1 MRVIKGLAALI
12 VLLLGLVAVPIF
24 LVAFVGN
31 QLPSELDWD
40 RLVGGLTRPDD
51 GSILVG
57 LIAIIAWIAWA
68 VFAASVVVEIVAVVS
83 RQRVR
88 IRLPGL
94 VASQRLASGLVVAV
108 IALVVVTPQLSHAS
122 PVRSTPATSPEGMT
136 RSAGGPATAP
146 ARASLRSASV
156 DGVRVPAAL
165 PEAVG
170 TRYTVEHGDDLWSL
184 AERFYDEG
192 REWRKIAAANP
203 DILTGGPDRLVP
215 GWRLLIPDVEQPPAA
230 RTTRVQRGDTL
241 TSIADRLWSEPD
253 RWPELYAANRF
264 QLDDPDELPVGLAL
278 VLPGT
283 PPDRT
288 KVSKAARPEA
298 DSPSRTESGAESDG
312 PSADAPGPTAREPD
326 ALPRPQDHGPAVE
339 PPATTGSVPAVPPA
353 PSAPSAPTG
362 TVAAQDG
369 SQPVTATV
377 VDPLIAGLAGVG
389 GLLAAAVVSG
399 VGLRRRAQ
407 LQIRPVGR
415 RIRQPSPAAQLAE
428 AHLGRRQ
435 QPMGLRTLDLATRA
449 IAAHCH
455 RTGAQLPKVLT
466 ASVSDDH
473 IDLDLAEPCLDAP
486 TGFTV
491 DGTRWRLLERDV
503 DRLRSTPGLRDAV
516 RPYPALVTLGMTA
529 DGDQVVAD
537 LEQLRVT
544 SVEAA
549 DAASVDAVL
558 AAMAVELSCSPWAEE
573 LEVVLVGT
581 CDRLPDALGRH
592 NVIRSDAVG
601 PVLDRLSR
609 RAAEQRTQLVGRSV
623 GAHRIDPDLA
633 DPWVPTILLV
643 NVPLSAAEQD
653 RLRTLVLSEP
663 PVSIAAVG
671 VDLTAAPC
679 RFAISGSGSDVV
691 ARIEPYG
698 LVVSPQRLTSPAA
711 DAVIDLVE
719 ATGRTDTTPAPWW
732 FDGESAA
739 EPDPP
744 DNVTYLGRRFGGWT
758 RARTDDADDDERE
771 GGAMNRQTGTAAA
784 SVGHPTLQ
792 LLGPVELDGATGV
805 PPSRAAKQCLEYC
818 AWILEH
824 PGTTAQ
830 AMGSAL
836 AVAEGTRRSNMSR
849 LRSWLGADD
858 VDQPYLPDA
867 YSGRIMLHPA
877 VSSDWQRLQILTGR
891 GVNRTSSSGLEAA
904 LQLVRGAPLADA
916 APGQWH
922 WAEGLRTDMSSVI
935 RDIGV
940 ELADRALAESDVEL
954 ARWAAARAL
963 AAAPGDELLIV
974 ARIKTE
980 HRAGN
985 DPEVERLTLQLA
997 AHARSLEV
1005 DLRPETV
1012 DVLQQMMEGR
1022 VRARLA

>member
-1 MRVIKGLAALI
+1 MRVIRGLAALLALT
-12 VLLLGLVAVPIF
+12 VVLVAVPVF
-24 LVAFVGN
+24 LVIFVGN
-31 QLPSELDWD
+31 PLPPDLGWG
-40 RLVGGLTRPDD
+40 RLVGGLTSPDD

-57 LIAIIAWIAWA
+57 LVTIVAWIAWA
-68 VFAASVVVEIVAVVS
+68 VFAVSVVVEIVAVVS

-94 VASQRLASGLVVAV
+94 VAPQRLASGLVVAV
-108 IALVVVTPQLSHAS
+108 VALVVVTPQLSHAS
-122 PVRSTPATSPEGMT
+122 PVRSAPVTDHGTDASRSAAVPASVSPMTSPVASDDVERAAAAPPPTAGM
-136 RSAGGPATAP
+136 
-146 ARASLRSASV
+146 
-156 DGVRVPAAL
+156 
-165 PEAVG
+165 
-170 TRYTVEHGDDLWSL
+170 RYTVERGDDLWSL
-184 AERFYDEG
+184 AERFYGEG
-192 REWRKIAAANP
+192 REWRRIAAANP
-203 DILTGGPDRLVP
+203 EVLTGGPDRLSP
-215 GWRLLIPDVEQPPAA
+215 GWRLVIPDVDPSPGSRGVVVKQ
-230 RTTRVQRGDTL
+230 GDTL
-241 TSIADRLWSEPD
+241 SAIADRVLSDAD
-253 RWPELYAANRF
+253 RWPEVYEANRF
-264 QLDDPDELPVGLAL
+264 QLDDPDDLPVGLTL
-278 VLPGT
+278 MLPG
-283 PPDRT
+283 RSAE
-288 KVSKAARPEA
+288 KPEKGA
-298 DSPSRTESGAESDG
+298 VAPTSGAG
-312 PSADAPGPTAREPD
+312 PSSRAETGARADRPVAGGSGSVAGEPD
-326 ALPRPQDHGPAVE
+326 ALPRPRSHGPAAEVQ
-339 PPATTGSVPAVPPA
+339 PSAPPA
-353 PSAPSAPTG
+353 PAAPATPVPNARASAPDRSAAG
-362 TVAAQDG
+362 LL
-369 SQPVTATV
+369 AT
-377 VDPLIAGLAGVG
+377 VDPLVAGLAGVG

-399 VGLRRRAQ
+399 VALRRRAQ

-415 RIRQPSPAAQLAE
+415 RIQQPSPAGQLAE

-435 QPMGLRTLDLATRA
+435 QPMGLRTLDVATRA

-455 RTGAQLPKVLT
+455 RTGAELPQVLT
-466 ASVSDDH
+466 ASVHGDR
-473 IDLDLAEPCLDAP
+473 IDLELAAP
-486 TGFTV
+486 SLEAPPGFEV
-491 DGTRWRLLERDV
+491 DGTRWRLHEGDV

-516 RPYPALVTLGMTA
+516 RPYPALVTLGVTA
-529 DGDQVVAD
+529 DGGQVVAD
-537 LEQLRVT
+537 LEQLRLT
-544 SVEAA
+544 SVEA
-549 DAASVDAVL
+549 VDGERAGAIL
-558 AAMAVELSCSPWAEE
+558 AAIAVELSCSPWAEE
-573 LEVVLVGT
+573 LEVVVVGT
-581 CDRLPDALGRH
+581 CERLPDALGRH
-592 NVIRSDAVG
+592 NVTRADDLG

-609 RAAEQRTQLVGRSV
+609 RAATQRTQLVGRSV
-623 GAHRIDPDLA
+623 ADHRIDPDLA
-633 DPWVPTILLV
+633 DPWVPTIVLV
-643 NVPLSAAEQD
+643 DVPLSAEEQQ
-653 RLRTLVLSEP
+653 RLRALVLSEP

-671 VDLTAAPC
+671 VDLTGASC
-679 RFAISGSGSDVV
+679 RVVVSGDGADAV

-698 LVVSPQRLTSPAA
+698 LVVAPQLLTPPAA
-711 DAVIDLVE
+711 AAVIDLVE

-744 DNVTYLGRRFGGWT
+744 DNVTYLGRRFGGWAG
-758 RARTDDADDDERE
+758 ARGDDTDDEGE
-771 GGAMNRQTGTAAA
+771 GGAMNRQTTSTATT
-784 SVGHPTLQ
+784 VNHPTLQ
-792 LLGPVELDGATGV
+792 LIGPVELEGAAGT

-830 AMGSAL
+830 AMGAAL

-858 VDQPYLPDA
+858 ADQPYLPDA
-867 YSGRIMLHPA
+867 YSGRILLHPA

-922 WAEGLRTDMSSVI
+922 WAEGLRTDMISVI

-940 ELADRALAESDVEL
+940 ELTDRALADSDVEL